1 MIELYQKFT
10 KKFGERKQIVKC
22 IEELSEL
29 QKVLCKYLLIDVTS
43 SNELYHQLYD
53 EIADVE
59 ITIEQ
64 MKNIFAIEESEIQ
77 HIKYFKHKRMET
89 LLTDSK

>member
-10 KKFGERKQIVKC
+10 EKFGERKQIVKC

-43 SNELYHQLYD
+43 NNELYHQLYD

-64 MKNIFAIEESEIQ
+64 MKSIFAIEESEIQ
-77 HIKYFKHKRMET
+77 NIKDFKHKRMEGM
-89 LLTDSK
+89 L